1 MTKMQLHTK
10 TFNIVWCYPDLHGH
24 IG

>member
-1 MTKMQLHTK
+1 MTKIQLHTK